1 MTLRIGWF
9 ATGRG
14 EGSPKLLRA
23 AVDAIR
29 SGALDAEIAF
39 VFCNRERGEYEAT
52 DRFLDLVDASGVPLL
67 TLSSRAF
74 RKERGGERSRP
85 GEPLPAWRVEYDR
98 AVMDLV
104 APYRFDVGML
114 AGYMLIFTGDAARAH
129 AFLNLHPAE
138 PGGPTGTWEEVV
150 RQLIDARATRSG
162 VMVHL
167 ATEELDRGPPVA
179 YCTFSLRGPAFDAS
193 WDAIDGRA
201 ASETQAGEGEDND
214 LFRQIRRHG
223 AARELPLVV
232 GTLQAF
238 ATRRVRIDGSRVV
251 DEAGRELERGLDLTV
266 EVDAAVAAV
275 LAEGS
280 PEME

>member
-1 MTLRIGWF
+1 MTVRIGWF

-23 AVDAIR
+23 ALDAVR

-39 VFCNRERGEYEAT
+39 VFCNRDRGEYETT
-52 DRFLDLVDASGVPLL
+52 DRFLDLVETSGVRLL
-67 TLSSRAF
+67 SLSSRAF
-74 RKERGGERSRP
+74 RKARDGDRSRP
-85 GEPLPAWRVEYDR
+85 GEPLPSWRVEYDR

-104 APYRFDVGML
+104 APHRFDVGML
-114 AGYMLIFTGDAARAH
+114 AGYMLIFTGEAARAH
-129 AFLNLHPAE
+129 PFLNLHPAA
-138 PGGPTGTWEEVV
+138 PGGPTGTWQEVIW
-150 RQLIDARATRSG
+150 QLIDARAEQSG

-179 YCTFSLRGPAFDAS
+179 YCTFSLRGPAFDAL
-193 WDAIDGRA
+193 WHAIDGRSAQEIA
-201 ASETQAGEGEDND
+201 ASEGEDNA
-214 LFRQIRRHG
+214 LFREIRRHG

-238 ATRRVRIDGSRVV
+238 ATGRVRIDGGRVV
-251 DEAGRELERGLDLTV
+251 DETGRVLERGLGLTA

-275 LAEGS
+275 LAEG
-280 PEME
+280 

>member
-14 EGSPKLLRA
+14 EGSPKLLSA
-23 AVDAIR
+23 ALDAIG

-52 DRFLDLVDASGVPLL
+52 DRFLDLVEASGVPLL

-74 RKERGGERSRP
+74 RKVHGGERSRP

-98 AVMDLV
+98 AVMKLV

-114 AGYMLIFTGDAARAH
+114 AGYMLIFTGEAARAH
-129 AFLNLHPAE
+129 SFLNLHPAE
-138 PGGPTGTWEEVV
+138 PGGPTGTWQEVIW
-150 RQLIDARATRSG
+150 QLIDARAERSG

-167 ATEELDRGPPVA
+167 ATEELDRGPAVA
-179 YCTFSLRGPAFDAS
+179 YCTFSLRGPAFDAL
-193 WDAIDGRA
+193 WQAIDGRSAHEIA
-201 ASETQAGEGEDND
+201 AAEGEENA
-214 LFRQIRRHG
+214 LFRAIRRHG

-238 ATRRVRIDGSRVV
+238 AAGRVRIDSGRVV
-251 DEAGRELERGLDLTV
+251 DGAGRELGRGLDLTA
-266 EVDAAVAAV
+266 EVDAAVAGV
-275 LAEGS
+275 LAEG
-280 PEME
+280 

>member
-23 AVDAIR
+23 ALDAIR

-39 VFCNRERGEYEAT
+39 VFCNRERAEYEAT
-52 DRFLDLVDASGVPLL
+52 DRFLDLVEASGVPLL

-74 RKERGGERSRP
+74 RKARGGERSRP
-85 GEPLPAWRVEYDR
+85 GEPLPPWRVEYDR
-98 AVMDLV
+98 AVMELV
-104 APYRFDVGML
+104 APHRFDIGML

-129 AFLNLHPAE
+129 AFLNLHPAA
-138 PGGPTGTWEEVV
+138 PGGPAGTWQEVV
-150 RQLIDARATRSG
+150 WQLIDARAEQSG

-179 YCTFSLRGPAFDAS
+179 YCTFSLRGPPFDAS
-193 WDAIDGRA
+193 WDASDGRA
-201 ASETQAGEGEDND
+201 AVEIKSSEGEDNA
-214 LFRQIRRHG
+214 LFREIRRHG
-223 AARELPLVV
+223 AVRELALVV

-238 ATRRVRIDGSRVV
+238 ATGRVRIDGGRVV

-275 LAEGS
+275 LAEG
-280 PEME
+280 

>member
-23 AVDAIR
+23 ALDAIR

-52 DRFLDLVDASGVPLL
+52 DRFLDLVEASGIPLL

-74 RKERGGERSRP
+74 RNARGGERSRA
-85 GEPLPAWRVEYDR
+85 GQPLPAWRVEYDR
-98 AVMDLV
+98 AVMDLI
-104 APYRFDVGML
+104 APLRFDVGML
-114 AGYMLIFTGDAARAH
+114 AGYMLIFTGEAARAH
-129 AFLNLHPAE
+129 SFLNLHPAA
-138 PGGPTGTWEEVV
+138 PGGPAGTWQEVAW
-150 RQLIDARATRSG
+150 QLIDTQAERSG

-179 YCTFSLRGPAFDAS
+179 YCTFSLRGPAFDAL
-193 WDAIDGRA
+193 WDAIDGRTA
-201 ASETQAGEGEDND
+201 AEIEAAGGEAND
-214 LFRQIRRHG
+214 LFRAIRRHG
-223 AARELPLVV
+223 ALRELALVV

-238 ATRRVRIDGSRVV
+238 ATGRVRIDDGRVV
-251 DEAGRELERGLDLTV
+251 DSAGRELARGLDLTA

-275 LAEGS
+275 LAEG
-280 PEME
+280 